1 MKRIIA
7 TMGLCAALAA
17 FAYSPPV
24 IEQDGVSLAIDGLDQ
39 GPKPAVA
46 DWDRKKIGVREFD
59 AAVDL
64 PLSFTLSNGT
74 AKAVSGTLSVW
85 MNEDWSVSG
94 GDEAVTVA
102 PGEVK
107 TLKRVAKAKPSVLPA
122 LYPVHAKFVAEGVE
136 LHPIAVFRAKTSNR
150 AFRRETRFRERIF
163 EGQWRLDVGFRKT
176 VTMHVGG
183 KSWTVED
190 GEKSDPVS
198 NGVFHRAPSTG
209 FAGGVSA
216 RRGFVV
222 HPPYKTGGGEVTAD
236 FPVELPATK
245 DGIRFRFF
253 TALSNVGKE
262 RNPGDGTTMRVLVGD
277 GGADTVATQF
287 EERYSH
293 HVPACGTW
301 HAGEVGLSAYAGRK
315 ITLRLAVNP
324 GPKGNTTFDSCAW
337 GDPVIEVGKVP
348 EPPDERTWR
357 AREGAAAKKAKRA
370 LDKGTDEAAGVYR
383 LEDGGRS
390 FGAGIECGEAG
401 ILDAAIAFTDGRKV
415 LSIRGFEVELD
426 GERLMDLRSAPSV
439 GTRVFVEKGALKV
452 EWKMGTST
460 AGAPSP
466 RNPPRF
472 TRLAP
477 GQTSHMAK
485 RIYAGTGC
493 VWEGLEKLV
502 FRSSGF
508 ALSTRHV
515 GMDYDNGL
523 SLVEAV
529 DLPADLLEV
538 DSSNRIARL
547 VTHNDAVF
555 SFVPSDRGAFD
566 AAVRFANVSGYRASP
581 GLPAM
586 KNRICIDDWSGGAP
600 KGYLVQAAALRLA
613 KKYGLDDVLYLQH
626 NWQRWGY
633 DARLPEVYP
642 PRGDKAEF
650 DEMVRAAK
658 ESGYLFGIHD
668 NYVDYY
674 PDAEGFSYRLFC
686 YNEDGTP
693 LEAWYNPGPRSLSY
707 RWLPQAIHPRLRA
720 NMALQRDGFHPN
732 AIFLDVFTA
741 SGAKDVIDHAGR
753 FHPHGEN
760 LKEWCR
766 AWMECREV
774 YGIPGAVAV
783 SEAGSDSQI
792 GYVDAGEA
800 DHFNPRYQAWNS
812 TFADG
817 ERVPWHDAVSHGK
830 MLLFGGGL
838 GSRYCRVNPGVRDD
852 GDRARHG
859 YGTDDYL
866 STTVIGGRVPMGPS
880 FGRITART
888 YWMLHD
894 VCGALGQAA
903 FESLEFVDD
912 DIHRLHTRFSNGG
925 EVWANRATNAVWRL
939 ADGRTLP
946 TYGYY
951 ARVPGGI
958 EAGVEILDGIRAG
971 YARAPGVHFVDARP
985 KGVDDGTPKFVASK
999 PLSAT
1004 VEGRVVR
1011 VKTLWDVASPIPDVY
1026 RPFTHVVPEG
1036 GKGIAFHGSGVRLTP
1051 AERTTVGRHEAV
1063 IEIPVPANVKAGDY
1077 AVMYGMYNPT
1087 GRRLAIR
1094 GFCDDDDRVRGG
1106 IIRVERPEGAP
1117 MRISWLAAGGLA
1129 RDREL
1134 GLNVEGKVV
1143 DFGGIRT
1150 DGAFRLTTADWTLTP
1165 LPGSGAFRAEIDL
1178 AKFGA
1183 KGRRIS
1189 AVEMIDPL
1197 PCARAPTFGQKGDLL
1212 TLSCDGAAFAYRLRL
1227 E

>member
-1 MKRIIA
+1 MNGKVFFA
-7 TMGLCAALAA
+7 GMACLAA
-17 FAYSPPV
+17 VTVAWGYPPPV
-24 IEQDGVSLAIDGLDQ
+24 IEKDGLALAIDGLDQ

-46 DWDRKKIGVREFD
+46 DWDRRKIGVKEFD
-59 AAVDL
+59 ATADL

-85 MNEDWSVSG
+85 MNEDWTVSG
-94 GDEAVTVA
+94 GDESVSVA

-122 LYPVHAKFVAEGVE
+122 LYPVHAKFVAEGAE
-136 LHPIAVFRAKTSNR
+136 LHPIAVVRVKTPNR

-163 EGQWRLDVGFRKT
+163 EGRWRLDNGFRKT

-198 NGVFHRAPSTG
+198 NGIFHRTSSTG
-209 FAGGVSA
+209 FDSGVPA
-216 RRGFVV
+216 RRGFAV
-222 HPPYKTGGGEVTAD
+222 HPPYRTGAGEVTAD
-236 FPVELPATK
+236 FPVELPRTK
-245 DGIRFRFF
+245 DGIRFKFF

-262 RNPGDGTTMRVLVGD
+262 RNPGDGTTMRVLVRID
-277 GGADTVATQF
+277 GEGAVATQF
-287 EERYSH
+287 EERYSQ
-293 HVPACGTW
+293 HVPECGTW
-301 HAGEVGLSAYAGRK
+301 HAGEVDLSAYAGRK

-324 GPKGNTTFDSCAW
+324 GPKGNTSCDSCAW

-348 EPPDERTWR
+348 GPPDEKTWH
-357 AREGAAAKKAKRA
+357 AREVAAAFKAKRA
-370 LDKGTDEAAGVYR
+370 LDKGADEAEGVYR
-383 LEDGGRS
+383 LSSSRGRP
-390 FGAGIECGEAG
+390 FGAGIEYGEAG

-415 LSIRGFEVELD
+415 LAIRGFEVEVD
-426 GERLMDLRSAPSV
+426 GEGITDLRSVPDV
-439 GTRVFVEKGALKV
+439 GVRVFAEKGALKV
-452 EWKMGTST
+452 AWDT
-460 AGAPSP
+460 AKAVKEADGS
-466 RNPPRF
+466 PRF

-477 GQTSHMAK
+477 GQTSHVAK
-485 RIYAGTGC
+485 RVYAGTGC
-493 VWEGLEKLV
+493 VWEGLEKLI
-502 FRSSGF
+502 FRCSGF
-508 ALSTRHV
+508 SLSTRHV
-515 GMDYDNGL
+515 GMDYGNGL

-529 DLPADLLEV
+529 DLPADFLEV

-555 SFVPSDRGAFD
+555 SFVPSDKGAFD
-566 AAVRFANVSGYRASP
+566 AAVRFAEVSGYRASP
-581 GLPAM
+581 GIPAM

-626 NWQRWGY
+626 NWQHWGY

-674 PDAEGFSYRLFC
+674 PDAEGFSYKLFC

-707 RWLPQAIHPRLRA
+707 RWLPRAIHPRLKA

-732 AIFLDVFTA
+732 ALFLDVFTA
-741 SGAKDVIDHAGR
+741 SGAKDVIDHTGR
-753 FHPHGEN
+753 FYPHGEN
-760 LKEWCR
+760 LKEWCK

-774 YGIPGAVAV
+774 YGVPDAVTV

-792 GYVDAGEA
+792 GYIDAGEA
-800 DHFNPRYQAWNS
+800 DHFNPKYQAWGC

-817 ERVPWHDAVSHGK
+817 ERVPWHDAVTHGK

-838 GSRYCRVNPGVRDD
+838 GSRYAREMPSVKET
-852 GDRARHG
+852 GDRELHG
-859 YGTDDYL
+859 WGTDDYL

-880 FGRITART
+880 FGRLTART

-894 VCGALGQAA
+894 VCGSLGQAA
-903 FESLEFVDD
+903 FESLSFEDD
-912 DIHRLHTRFSNGG
+912 NLHRLHTRFSNGG

-946 TYGYY
+946 TYGWY
-951 ARVPGGI
+951 AKSGDAESCVELRDDIRVGW
-958 EAGVEILDGIRAG
+958 
-971 YARAPGVHFVDARP
+971 ARRPGVHFVDARP
-985 KGVDDGTPKFVASK
+985 KGSDDGTPKIVASK

-1004 VEGRVVR
+1004 IEGRIVR
-1011 VKTLWDVASPIPDVY
+1011 VKTLWDVASPIPEVY
-1026 RPFTHVVPEG
+1026 RPFTHVVPAS

-1051 AERTTVGRHEAV
+1051 AERTTVGRHEGV
-1063 IEIPVPANVKAGDY
+1063 IEILVPTNVQAGDY
-1077 AVMYGMYNPT
+1077 AVMYGMFNPT

-1094 GFCDDDDRVRGG
+1094 GLCDDDDRVRGG

-1117 MRISWLAAGGLA
+1117 MRISWLAAEGTA

-1134 GLNVEGKVV
+1134 GLNVEGKIV

-1150 DGAFRLTTADWTLTP
+1150 DGAFRLTTADWTVTP
-1165 LPGSGAFRAEIDL
+1165 LPGSGPFQAEIDL
-1178 AKFGA
+1178 SKYGA
-1183 KGRRIS
+1183 SGRKVS
-1189 AVEMIDPL
+1189 AVEAVDPPQHAL
-1197 PCARAPTFGQKGDLL
+1197 PPEFEQKGDRL
-1212 TLSCDGAAFAYRLRL
+1212 TLSCDGAAFAYRLRF